1 MINKMYFYVTLSLC
15 ELIEEYSSSL
25 LVRYMVSL
33 VLERNINKFN
43 FFISGGRQSL
53 PISSIVLHPDCYL
66 CNLAVCSSVG
76 RDSHTPC
83 IFAEIPLHQTEY
95 FLTSHISSNKSLKF
109 GFATQPTFIFIILEY
124 FWNLQLNR
132 GMHPSPR
139 Y

>member
-53 PISSIVLHPDCYL
+53 PISSIVLHPDSIVTCATSL
-66 CNLAVCSSVG
+66 SVL
-76 RDSHTPC
+76 P
-83 IFAEIPLHQTEY
+83 
-95 FLTSHISSNKSLKF
+95 
-109 GFATQPTFIFIILEY
+109 
-124 FWNLQLNR
+124 
-132 GMHPSPR
+132 
-139 Y
+139 